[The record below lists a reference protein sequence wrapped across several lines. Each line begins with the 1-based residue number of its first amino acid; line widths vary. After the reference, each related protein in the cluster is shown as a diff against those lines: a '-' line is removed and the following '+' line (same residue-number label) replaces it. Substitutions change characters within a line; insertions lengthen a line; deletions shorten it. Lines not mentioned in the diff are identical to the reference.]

1 MRWKQFTDNAIP
13 FLETILKFL
22 LIKRTKEVFRVI
34 SNFHQDKVS
43 FEQRLVSKKIYDVMW
58 EDIGRV

>member
-13 FLETILKFL
+13 FLLKFL
-22 LIKRTKEVFRVI
+22 LIKRTKEVSRVI

-43 FEQRLVSKKIYDVMW
+43 FEQRLVSKKIYDAM
-58 EDIGRV
+58 

>member
-13 FLETILKFL
+13 FLETILKFP
-22 LIKRTKEVFRVI
+22 LIKRTKEISRVI

-43 FEQRLVSKKIYDVMW
+43 FEQSLVSKKIYDVM
-58 EDIGRV
+58 